1 MEYIFDYLSFL
12 AKTGTVT
19 IAVIA
24 ILSVV
29 AAASM
34 RRSLRDHGG
43 RLEVTRVNDR
53 LRDMSFALQQ
63 AVSTTANLKKLTKEE
78 KRNRKRESKAE
89 SDRER
94 IFVVNFEGDIQASN
108 VNRLRNEIT
117 AILSIMRETDEVVVK
132 LDSAGGM
139 VHGYG
144 LAASQLAR
152 VKASGVR
159 LVATIDKVAASG
171 GYLMAA
177 VADRVLAAPFALVG
191 SIGVVAQIPNVH
203 RLLKKYDVDFD
214 VLTAGEH
221 KRTLTVFGENTEK
234 DREKFIEELE
244 DLHSLFKEFVA
255 DNRPDLDLASVATG
269 EAWYGRRAIEH
280 KLIDE
285 LSTSDEYLMSACDE
299 KDVFEVKW
307 IEVKKPIERLLGKIS
322 GAASELIDRVWGR
335 VK

>member
-29 AAASM
+29 AAASI

-53 LRDMSFALQQ
+53 LRDMSFAIQQ

-117 AILSIMRETDEVVVK
+117 AILSITCETDEVVVK

-322 GAASELIDRVWGR
+322 GAASDLIDRVWGR

>member
-280 KLIDE
+280 KLVDE